1 MYAVIAVGGK
11 QYRVEQGEYLNVDRV
26 AHDEGATFSPTV
38 LLAGDGDRTL
48 VGADD
53 LAGVSVTAHVDEHLL
68 GPKVRVFQYRPKK
81 SSKKQRGHRS
91 RLTKIT
97 ISEIALPGDRS
108 RKKA

>member
-1 MYAVIAVGGK
+1 MYAVIKVGGK
-11 QYRVEQGEYLNVDRV
+11 QYRVEEGEYLTVDRV
-26 AHDEGATFSPTV
+26 AHDEGATFSPEI
-38 LLAGDGDRTL
+38 LLAADGDRTL
-48 VGADD
+48 LAADE
-53 LAGVSVTAHVDEHLL
+53 LAGVTVTAHVDAHLL

-97 ISEIALPGDRS
+97 IAEIALPGDRS